1 LLPGWFYGLF
11 LAALLSAVMSSADT
25 TLLTSSLILSELIAG
40 NPDKKS
46 SLKLTRVLIVVLG
59 GLSIVVALFV
69 TSILQ
74 SLLLALTFFSG
85 AFVVPMLAGLLKLK
99 VVKPQLTAAIL
110 AGGFV
115 ALTGKIINVWVD
127 PLIGNLVIILA
138 FFVNGGLLFVRIT
151 KQKK

>member
-1 LLPGWFYGLF
+1 
-11 LAALLSAVMSSADT
+11 MSSADT

-46 SLKLTRVLIVVLG
+46 SLKLTRILIVVLG

-85 AFVVPMLAGLLKLK
+85 AFVLPMLAGLLKLK
-99 VVKPQLTAAIL
+99 VVKSQLTTAIL
-110 AGGFV
+110 AGGFI

-127 PLIGNLVIILA
+127 PLAGNLVIIAA
-138 FFVNGGLLFVRIT
+138 FFVNGGLLFLSPG
-151 KQKK
+151 KHSNQQ